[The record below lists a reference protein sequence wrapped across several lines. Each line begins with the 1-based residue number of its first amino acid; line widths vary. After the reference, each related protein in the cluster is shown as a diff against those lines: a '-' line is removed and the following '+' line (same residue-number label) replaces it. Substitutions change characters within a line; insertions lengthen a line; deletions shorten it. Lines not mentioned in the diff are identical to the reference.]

1 MARLMALTSGS
12 KLGPYEIQSPLGAG
26 GMGEVY
32 RARDSRLGRDVAIK
46 VLPDHLS
53 ADPELKQ
60 RMEREAR
67 AISSLN
73 HPNICTLHD
82 IGSQDG
88 VNFLVMEYLE
98 GQTLADRLSKGPL
111 PLDQILKIGSEIAQA
126 LEKAHAQGITHRD
139 LKPANIMLTKTGAK
153 LMDFGLAKPSVS
165 IPSQAVGPFTPST
178 PTMNMATLVS
188 ASSPLTQRGSIVGT
202 FQYMAPEV
210 LQGAEADAR
219 SDIFSLGCVLY
230 EMLTGRRAFEGKSQL
245 SVFTAIL
252 EKDPDPISASQPL
265 APPLLDLVVTGCLA
279 KDPTERFQSAHDV
292 AMNLRSVSALRAAAA
307 EKEISAQPAAP
318 NRMAWFAALAAA
330 IVAGLLV
337 GFFLHH
343 STPATPSVVALINPP
358 PDAHFRLTSDLAGPP
373 VLSPDGTTIAFTA
386 TTADAKTELWVRPVN
401 AADAHVL
408 PDTSEA
414 IFPFWSPDS
423 RSIGFFSGGKL
434 KIIEIGATTSQT
446 LCDAQLGRGGAWSAS
461 GVIVF
466 SASPVTGLFQ
476 VSASGGSPSP
486 LIQLDSAVHTSYRWP
501 TFLPDGKHFLYFAM
515 NHDPSKVS
523 NNAIYYA
530 SLDGHEN
537 RQLVRT
543 QSNVVYAAGY
553 LLFSRGDQLMAQ
565 SFDADRGKLS
575 GEPQA
580 VASGVLNDVSTW
592 HTSASASDNGLLTFG
607 NGSSGAVQLVWMGRD
622 GKEAGL
628 AADNLKNLNFARL
641 SPQGDRIALGI
652 DNGVNDIWL
661 LDLARGVRTRLTFGP
676 TGNTIPLWSPDGKWV
691 AYSSLRA
698 SNGGIYRKPA
708 DGTGSEELLVPD
720 DPGMVYAPDDWSHD
734 GKTLFYSPNSYTQ
747 KSDGVWAISIEG
759 DRKPRQILA
768 HGSSA
773 TLSPNGRWLAYSSSE
788 SGRIEI
794 YVQAYGGGQGKWQVS
809 PNGGQVPHWSADGKE
824 LYYFDLSQN
833 LLAVPVKEAGSA
845 LEFGAPQT
853 LVSQWTVLTFPFYG
867 STPDSKRFMLERVSQ
882 QVNQPITLVTNF
894 TASLKK

>member
-1 MARLMALTSGS
+1 MALTPGS

-88 VNFLVMEYLE
+88 VNFLVMELLE
-98 GQTLADRLSKGPL
+98 GQTLADRLTKGPL
-111 PLDQILKIGSEIAQA
+111 PLDQVLKIGTEIAQA
-126 LEKAHAQGITHRD
+126 LEKAHAQGIIHRD
-139 LKPANIMLTKTGAK
+139 LKPANIMLTKAGAK
-153 LMDFGLAKPSVS
+153 LMDFGLAKPSLS
-165 IPSQAVGPFTPST
+165 ISPQAVGTFTPST

-202 FQYMAPEV
+202 FQYMAPES

-252 EKDPDPISASQPL
+252 EKDPDPISVSQPL

-279 KDPTERFQSAHDV
+279 KDPAERFQSAHDV
-292 AMNLRSVSALRAAAA
+292 AMNLRSVSALRAVPA
-307 EKEISAQPAAP
+307 EKEKDSSPAPAP
-318 NRMAWFAALAAA
+318 NRLLWFAAVAAA
-330 IVAGLLV
+330 IILGVLA
-337 GFFLHH
+337 GFFLHR
-343 STPATPSVVALINPP
+343 SAPAAPGVVAFINPP
-358 PDAHFRLTSDLAGPP
+358 TDSHFRLTSDLAGPP
-373 VLSPDGTTIAFTA
+373 VLSPDGTSIAFTA
-386 TTADAKTELWVRPVN
+386 TTADAKTSLWVRPVN
-401 AADAHVL
+401 SADAHSL
-408 PDTSEA
+408 PDTGEA

-423 RSIGFFSGGKL
+423 RSLGFFSGGKL
-434 KIIEIGATTSQT
+434 KTIEVGATTSQT
-446 LCDAQLGRGGAWSAS
+446 LCDAQLGRGGAWSSA

-466 SASPVTGLFQ
+466 AASPVTGLSQ
-476 VSASGGSPSP
+476 ISASGGSPTP
-486 LIQLDSAVHTSYRWP
+486 LTTLDLAVHTSHRWP
-501 TFLPDGKHFLYFAM
+501 TFLPDGKHYLYFAM
-515 NHDPSKVS
+515 NHDPAKVS

-530 SLDGHEN
+530 SLDGREN
-537 RQLVRT
+537 RLLVRT
-543 QSNVVYAAGY
+543 QSNAIYAAGF

-565 SFDADRGKLS
+565 PFDAHNGKLS
-575 GEPQA
+575 GDPQA

-592 HTSASASDNGLLTFG
+592 HTSASAADNGLLTFG
-607 NGSSGAVQLVWMGRD
+607 NGSFGGVQLVWMGRD
-622 GKEAGL
+622 GKEAGV

-676 TGNTIPLWSPDGKWV
+676 TGNTLPVWSPDGKWV

-698 SNGGIYRKPA
+698 SGGGIYRKPA

-720 DPGMVYAPDDWSHD
+720 DNGMVYAPDDWSHD
-734 GKTLFYSPNSYTQ
+734 GKTLFYSTNSYTQ
-747 KSDGVWAISIEG
+747 KSDGVWATSIDG
-759 DRKPRQILA
+759 DRKPHEVLA
-768 HGSSA
+768 HGTNA
-773 TLSPNGRWLAYSSSE
+773 VLSPNGRWLAYSSTE

-794 YVQAYGGGQGKWQVS
+794 YVEAYGGGKGKWQVS
-809 PNGGQVPHWSADGKE
+809 PNGGQVPHWSSDGKE

-833 LLAVPVKEAGSA
+833 LLAVPVKEVGSA
-845 LEFGAPQT
+845 LEFGAPLT
-853 LVSQWTVLTFPFYG
+853 MVSQWTVITFPFYTP
-867 STPDSKRFMLERVSQ
+867 TPDSKRFLLERVSQ
-882 QVNQPITLVTNF
+882 QVNQPITLITNF
-894 TASLKK
+894 TAGLRK